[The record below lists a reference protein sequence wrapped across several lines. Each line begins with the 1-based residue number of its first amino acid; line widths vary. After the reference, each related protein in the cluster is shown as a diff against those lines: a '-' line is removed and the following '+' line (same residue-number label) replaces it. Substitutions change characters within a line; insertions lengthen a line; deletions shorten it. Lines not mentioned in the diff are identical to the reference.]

1 MKISDESG
9 WALRKYGANAQ
20 MDQTIEEC
28 AELIVALRHYRR
40 GKATEQD
47 VLGELADVAI
57 MVDQMR
63 IQFGRDKFDEMHR
76 EKLAKLRRQ
85 LEADQ

>member
-1 MKISDESG
+1 MLISDEAAG
-9 WALRKYGANAQ
+9 ALRKYGANAQ

-57 MVDQMR
+57 MVDQMTMHFGAQ
-63 IQFGRDKFDEMHR
+63 QFADVYR
-76 EKLAKLRRQ
+76 EKLSKLRRR

>member
-1 MKISDESG
+1 MKISDEPA

-40 GKATEQD
+40 GKATDDD
-47 VLGELADVAI
+47 VCGELADVAI
-57 MVDQMR
+57 MLEQMR
-63 IQFGRDKFDEMHR
+63 IQFGRERFDSAHR
-76 EKLAKLRRQ
+76 EKLARLRRR